1 MGEVLGQVF
10 YPLFYCAIFLFLVD
24 LQVFFV
30 YSEYK
35 SFVGCIGHIYSD
47 LVILR
52 VLQQCQHRVGPIVTC
67 MPEPVNSYARIGE
80 TVYGLMAV
88 TGFRI
93 WVPKRGKQDL
103 KGKGP
108 ECRLH
113 SKFTT
118 PGLMFQAADIQT

>member
-1 MGEVLGQVF
+1 
-10 YPLFYCAIFLFLVD
+10 
-24 LQVFFV
+24 
-30 YSEYK
+30 
-35 SFVGCIGHIYSD
+35 
-47 LVILR
+47 
-52 VLQQCQHRVGPIVTC
+52 

-118 PGLMFQAADIQT
+118 PGLMFQAADIQTEFLKGNCKLIFIHSKCP